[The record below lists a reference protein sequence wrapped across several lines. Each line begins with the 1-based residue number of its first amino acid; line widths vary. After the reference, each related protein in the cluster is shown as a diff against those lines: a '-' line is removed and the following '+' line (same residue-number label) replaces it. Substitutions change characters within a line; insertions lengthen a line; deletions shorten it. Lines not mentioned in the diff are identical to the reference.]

1 MSRIK
6 IKNFGP
12 IKEGLPDNEGWI
24 DIKKVTVF
32 IGNQG
37 SGKSSIAKL
46 ISTFSWIEK
55 VLTRGDFSVKE
66 FTARSFKNKYCEY
79 HRISNYFIKEQTEIH
94 YEGDSYNFTYTA
106 EGNFIIEKAENGLN
120 GYPLPQIMYVPA
132 ERNFI
137 SMMNLP
143 SLIKELPESLVTFLS
158 EYDKAKENIDD
169 HYRLPING
177 AQLKYNRQSKVI
189 TIIGDDY
196 DIKLQEASS
205 GFQSLVPLYIVSD
218 YLHGSVEKQAENS
231 TKMSSDETRRFEE
244 GVRSIWDDNTLSDA
258 QRRAA
263 LSALSS
269 RFNKSAFINIVE
281 EPEQNL
287 FPSSQEDIMRS
298 LLEFNN
304 SLDANKLI
312 ITTHSPYL
320 TNFLTVAVKAGIL
333 KEEIENKKDEGL
345 LAELD
350 DVFSLNAAV
359 NKDDI
364 AIYELEEKHGTVE
377 LLKTTRGLPAD
388 DNFLNSMLDDSNELF
403 AELLGIQQK
412 L

>member
-6 IKNFGP
+6 VRNFGP
-12 IKEGLPDNEGWI
+12 IKKGLSNNDGWM

-46 ISTFSWIEK
+46 VSTLSWIEK
-55 VLTRGDFSVKE
+55 VLTRGDFSSKE
-66 FTARSFKNKYCEY
+66 FTAAKFKNHYCGY
-79 HRISNYFIKEQTEIH
+79 HRINNYFIKDQTEIF
-94 YEGDSYNFTYTA
+94 YEGDSYSFAYTKEGKFT
-106 EGNFIIEKAENGLN
+106 IEKIKNGLSN
-120 GYPLPQIMYVPA
+120 YPLPQIMYVPA

-137 SMMNLP
+137 SMVNKP
-143 SLIKELPESLVTFLS
+143 TLIKELPDALLTFLT
-158 EYDKAKENIDD
+158 EYDNAKKEIRSNLS
-169 HYRLPING
+169 LPINN
-177 AQLKYNRQSKVI
+177 ALLEYNKQKDIVSVI
-189 TIIGDDY
+189 GEGY
-196 DIKLQEASS
+196 DVKLFEASS
-205 GFQSLVPLYIVSD
+205 GFQSLVPLYLVSKH
-218 YLHGSVEKQAENS
+218 LSESVKEQAGNS
-231 TKMSSDETRRFEE
+231 AKMSSDETKRFEE
-244 GVRSIWDDNTLSDA
+244 GVKSIWEDETLTEA

-287 FPSSQEDIMRS
+287 FPSSQIKIMQS

-320 TNFLTVAVKAGIL
+320 TNFLTIAVKAGIL
-333 KEEIENKKDEGL
+333 KKELELHGKEELLSELEDIYPIESVIDQEEI
-345 LAELD
+345 
-350 DVFSLNAAV
+350 V
-359 NKDDI
+359 
-364 AIYELEEKHGTVE
+364 IYELDENDGSVE
-377 LLKTTRGLPAD
+377 LLKSHKGLPSD
-388 DNFLNSMLDDSNELF
+388 DNFLNSMLDDSNDLF
-403 AELLGIQQK
+403 AELLEIQQK